1 MCINIMNLITLK
13 PEDRK
18 KVKFMLFICV
28 QILFMQNEFIYVY
41 LSFPKDLVNII
52 DLKLNS

>member
-1 MCINIMNLITLK
+1 MNLITLK

-28 QILFMQNEFIYVY
+28 QILLMQNEFIYVY
-41 LSFPKDLVNII
+41 LSFPKDLVN
-52 DLKLNS
+52 NY

>member
-1 MCINIMNLITLK
+1 MNLITLK